1 MQIRSA
7 TVSTVE
13 GEHMRGVLASL
24 IMLLVAAAIG
34 LVGLGLAKNDFDR
47 EMDEDIASLVSR
59 MEASGLSEQQ
69 VAAIEP
75 MFHSVQ
81 YNVRNFV
88 RSAFYA
94 LMGSLAAVFIG
105 AVIIGGW
112 RRSSNSSGDQ
122 GKSPG

>member
-1 MQIRSA
+1 
-7 TVSTVE
+7 
-13 GEHMRGVLASL
+13 MRGVLASL